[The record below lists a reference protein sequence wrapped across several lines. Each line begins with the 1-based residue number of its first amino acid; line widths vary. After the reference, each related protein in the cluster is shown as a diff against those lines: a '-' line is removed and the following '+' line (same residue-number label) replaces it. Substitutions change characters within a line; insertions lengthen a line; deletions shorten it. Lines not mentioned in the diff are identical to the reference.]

1 MDISFVLRKL
11 LKNWCNLGLDVLIF
25 SMDGTNQETYE
36 KYRVGGNFKLVF
48 ETLQRISQAKERL
61 NSKTP
66 LVELQFIVFK
76 HNQGEMDKLILIAK
90 QNKVNRI
97 SFKTAQVY
105 SNAQADTFLPDRD
118 DLQRYKRNGD
128 GFEMNGNIK
137 NWCKRLWLN
146 STINW
151 DGSVAPCC
159 FDKDAEHAF
168 ANIFREPTNFTQ
180 V

>member
-1 MDISFVLRKL
+1 MKL

-76 HNQGEMDKLILIAK
+76 HNQGEMDKLI
-90 QNKVNRI
+90 
-97 SFKTAQVY
+97 
-105 SNAQADTFLPDRD
+105 
-118 DLQRYKRNGD
+118 
-128 GFEMNGNIK
+128 
-137 NWCKRLWLN
+137 
-146 STINW
+146 
-151 DGSVAPCC
+151 
-159 FDKDAEHAF
+159 
-168 ANIFREPTNFTQ
+168 
-180 V
+180 